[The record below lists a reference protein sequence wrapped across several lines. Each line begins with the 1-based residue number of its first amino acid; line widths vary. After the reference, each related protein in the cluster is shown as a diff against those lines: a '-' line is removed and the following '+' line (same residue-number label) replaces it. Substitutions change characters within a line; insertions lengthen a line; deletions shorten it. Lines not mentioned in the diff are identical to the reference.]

1 MAVSSKTIDAETSNP
16 NPTGDADMSAE
27 DYAEA
32 EKHVDVVEVPSL
44 NADGSVDQTP
54 GYVTLAKGE
63 DIPDRVTPA
72 GLVKGV
78 DVANHPDEKA
88 GSKASDTK
96 KSGSK
101 SGKSGS

>member
-1 MAVSSKTIDAETSNP
+1 MADTEKTI
-16 NPTGDADMSAE
+16 E
-27 DYAEA
+27 DYAED

-88 GSKASDTK
+88 GSKASTAGDQPKAGNKGTVK
-96 KSGSK
+96 KGS
-101 SGKSGS
+101 